1 MAITKFAIGMMRYS
15 HTFAYS
21 LAAISSFNHHILSAL
36 CISFNSKTNR
46 ITNICD
52 ITYQSSV

>member
-21 LAAISSFNHHILSAL
+21 IATVFSFNHHFLAAL
-36 CISFNSKTNR
+36 CINFNSKTNR
-46 ITNICD
+46 ITNI
-52 ITYQSSV
+52 